1 MSEIRGASL
10 KQKTIRSFK
19 WLFLA
24 KISQKALS
32 FITFVI
38 LARILEPSVFGL
50 FALAFVVIDGLGMFQ
65 SLGIDSA
72 LIQRKDEVE
81 KAANTAFFI
90 FPVVGVILFLVLYFF
105 APFASIMLKEPSLT
119 SVIRVLGLFYIIKC
133 FSRVPSTLYVKNLD
147 FKTKTLIEITA
158 DLFYSITAIILAINK
173 FGVFSL
179 VHAYLLKQVVILIG
193 FWKFSPWRPKW
204 EFDFTIAK
212 ELIHFGKFVFGAS
225 LIWFLVGN
233 LDRAIIGRLLGTA
246 MLGYY
251 ALAFNIANLTSTH
264 LTRLISQVMFP
275 AYSRIQDDRKKMKE
289 VFLKIIKYVSL
300 ISVPFCV
307 GIIILAPDFLRIV
320 YGEKWLP
327 ASGAL
332 RILAIAG
339 LLRSLNVCIGPIFLA
354 VGKPKL
360 DLKLGIYQILT
371 LGIMLYPLI
380 KFYGLMGASIAILVS
395 YFVLSLFEFKWGM
408 EILKVKLSL
417 IFEKFK
423 PAITGSIIIMFL
435 IFLLYSA
442 PWEMNIYKL
451 ISVISFSI
459 LGYLIYIFSKREIRM
474 STIKSILS

>member
-1 MSEIRGASL
+1 MNL

-72 LIQRKDEVE
+72 LIQRKDKIE
-81 KAANTAFFI
+81 KAADTAFFI
-90 FPVVGVILFLVLYFF
+90 FPVVGIILFLVLYFF

-119 SVIRVLGLFYIIKC
+119 PVIRVLGLFYIIKC

-158 DLFYSITAIILAINK
+158 DLFYSITAVILAINK

-179 VHAYLLKQVVILIG
+179 VYAYLLKQVIILIG
-193 FWKFSPWRPKW
+193 FWRFCPWRPRL
-204 EFDFTIAK
+204 EFDWHIAK
-212 ELIHFGKFVFGAS
+212 ELIHFGKFIFGAS

-264 LTRLISQVMFP
+264 LTRLISQVMFCCWSIKNISSSGVITVIKWMHGP
-275 AYSRIQDDRKKMKE
+275 NISCYRKTE
-289 VFLKIIKYVSL
+289 VGFEIGDLSNHCFGSIAVSFIKIIGFKRSG
-300 ISVPFCV
+300 ISNNS
-307 GIIILAPDFLRIV
+307 ILFD
-320 YGEKWLP
+320 
-327 ASGAL
+327 
-332 RILAIAG
+332 
-339 LLRSLNVCIGPIFLA
+339 
-354 VGKPKL
+354 
-360 DLKLGIYQILT
+360 
-371 LGIMLYPLI
+371 
-380 KFYGLMGASIAILVS
+380 
-395 YFVLSLFEFKWGM
+395 
-408 EILKVKLSL
+408 
-417 IFEKFK
+417 
-423 PAITGSIIIMFL
+423 
-435 IFLLYSA
+435 
-442 PWEMNIYKL
+442 NIYC
-451 ISVISFSI
+451 
-459 LGYLIYIFSKREIRM
+459 
-474 STIKSILS
+474 